1 MAVPD
6 GQAPHQARVAGEEP
20 AQVIVKP
27 FTGAAQSG
35 TFTEA
40 QRRIAFL
47 TPEFPTEKVGAG
59 GVGNYVDKMSNLLAA
74 AGHDVTVFVTSS
86 ASGTVYRDGV
96 TVVRV
101 PSTRSV
107 VWRGLSRLLKRIDVG
122 GGELPLHLANARSL
136 AKALSSEHQRRPFDL
151 VQSANYHL
159 VGLYVPKAARRKHL
173 VRISTSRILY
183 DPAYGRAPGPLTR
196 LTERLDVRT
205 QRRAD
210 GAYAPSRLLQRYFQ
224 DTYGHTVA
232 VLRPPM
238 PTDVANRGELP
249 TNITPPYL
257 VHFGSLG
264 ARKGTDV
271 VSDALPIAWR
281 SEPDLRMVFVGPF
294 SPTNRERFTS
304 NWGQQADQV
313 LLLGPLDKSSLYAV
327 VAGAAASV
335 LPSRMD
341 NLPNTVIESLALGT
355 PVIGSD
361 GASIDELVTPGSNGV
376 LVPIGD
382 AKALAEAMVAAY
394 RGELAG
400 MQVGVPA
407 DMEPA
412 VALEGLFS
420 LMRS

>member
-1 MAVPD
+1 
-6 GQAPHQARVAGEEP
+6 
-20 AQVIVKP
+20 
-27 FTGAAQSG
+27 
-35 TFTEA
+35 
-40 QRRIAFL
+40 
-47 TPEFPTEKVGAG
+47 
-59 GVGNYVDKMSNLLAA
+59 MSNLLAG
-74 AGHDVTVFVTSS
+74 AGHDVSVFVTSS
-86 ASGTVYRDGV
+86 SDETVYRDGV
-96 TVVRV
+96 TVIRV

-107 VWRGLSRLLKRIDVG
+107 ILRGIARLLKRFDVG

-136 AKALSSEHQRRPFDL
+136 AIALRREQRRRPFDL

-159 VGLYVPKAARRKHL
+159 VGLYVPRLAGRTHL

-210 GAYAPSRLLQRYFQ
+210 HAYAPSRLLQTYFQ
-224 DTYGHTVA
+224 DTYGHEVA

-238 PTDVANRGELP
+238 PADVGSRGELP
-249 TNITPPYL
+249 AGVTPPYL

-271 VSDALPIAWR
+271 VSDALPLAWR
-281 SEPDLRMVFVGPF
+281 AEPNLRMVFVGPF
-294 SPTNRERFTS
+294 SPTNRERFTA
-304 NWGQQADQV
+304 NWGHHADKV
-313 LLLGPLDKSSLYAV
+313 MLLGPLDKPELYAV
-327 VAGAAASV
+327 VAGAVASV

-361 GASIDELVTPGSNGV
+361 GASIDELVTPGVNGA

-382 AKALAEAMVAAY
+382 ARALAEAMLAAH
-394 RGELAG
+394 RGEMLG
-400 MQVGVPA
+400 MQAGVPA

-412 VALEGLFS
+412 VAIQKLFE
-420 LMRS
+420 LAAL